1 MIIGPKY
8 KICKRL
14 GSNVFEKCQTKA
26 YSLAEQ
32 RVRTDKKP
40 KRAGSDFNRQ
50 LLEKQKLRLIYSLTE
65 KQFSSY
71 VFQALES
78 GENPSQFLFA
88 KLESRLDSAI
98 FRTGLVTTRR
108 AARQVAS
115 HGHMLVN
122 GKRVTVPSYE
132 LSSGDVLAL
141 RDGSKSSAL
150 FQGMEER
157 LKEHKPPDWIVFDA
171 EKREATFK
179 SVPSFGAQDTIV
191 DFGAV
196 FEYYTR

>member
-14 GSNVFEKCQTKA
+14 GSNVFEKCQTKQF
-26 YSLAEQ
+26 SLAAQ
-32 RVRTDKKP
+32 RAEGNKKGRRP
-40 KRAGSDFNRQ
+40 GSDFNRQ

-71 VFQALES
+71 VFESLES
-78 GENPSQFLFA
+78 GESPSQHLFA
-88 KLESRLDSAI
+88 KLESRLDSVA

-108 AARQVAS
+108 AARQLAA
-115 HGHMLVN
+115 HGHLTVN
-122 GKRVTVPSYE
+122 GVRVTVPSYQVQV
-132 LSSGDVLAL
+132 GDKVMI
-141 RDGSKSSAL
+141 REGSRGSAL
-150 FQGMEER
+150 FQGNDER
-157 LKEHKPPDWIVFDA
+157 LKEHKLPPWITFDA
-171 EKREATFK
+171 DTKEATMA
-179 SVPSFGAQDTIV
+179 SVPAWGAQDSVV